1 MSVMAWLFG
10 LGALAIAFP
19 FLFHLIR
26 RTPKGQ
32 TEFSSL
38 MFLQPSPPTLTRR
51 SRLENLLLLLMRCA
65 AIGLIAFAFMRP
77 FFTGGDTIGEFE
89 VADRRVAVLLDN
101 SASMQ
106 RGDLWDQAKNQ
117 VNQIL
122 GKLEPGDDVSLLTFA
137 DTVDPIV
144 EFDDGTQTEVDRADL
159 IRKQLKQISPS
170 WARSDLGGALVAVSD
185 QLDVWRDSMRAQDNA
200 ATARL
205 QIYVVSDMQKGSKTE
220 SLQGYQWPANVSV
233 KFLSVAPQN
242 LSNATVSLLEQIPEE
257 DDPSLRVRVVNSQES
272 DVEQFSVRW
281 LDESNAHN
289 EEPISFYVSPG
300 TSRVLKVDLADAINA
315 REFVVS
321 GDTEGF
327 DNSFFVVP
335 PEQQELQ
342 IVYLGSDEPDD
353 AEQPH
358 FYLKRCLVESPAR
371 KVSVVGPKVGIELL
385 DPAAEQPTLVVVTEK
400 LDPDV
405 QTQLD
410 RYLDSGGTLLVI
422 LGNNEVTESTSKW
435 TAAESVSDDD
445 AKQTDRENY
454 SMLAELDFS
463 SQLLQPF
470 ANPRFNDFT
479 KIRFWRHTKVTLK
492 QDAAKVLARFDN
504 DDPAIWRRDLE
515 NGGTVFAMSSGWHP
529 RDSQL
534 ALSTKFVPMVNS
546 IVEIAANVPELDRS
560 LVVGQPIEFPA
571 ADSSEDKRVMLK
583 PDGSKEVIEATQT
596 RFVGADQPGIYR
608 LVSKSDGLSVKQVEA
623 GASRVETEADQS
635 KANLNGSSGSA
646 GASPSQ
652 AAASPS
658 QKEPQ
663 THSQSPASADDP
675 ESKYLK
681 SEIPTVSAF
690 AVNVDRAE
698 SITATIPVENLEMF
712 GVKIGE
718 QKTAS
723 TELAQMRQMRD
734 RDIENRQKFWKW
746 LILGAIVLLIAETW
760 LASRTESQ
768 MIAGNQNSPNDLPS
782 RLSGEAS

>member
-51 SRLENLLLLLMRCA
+51 SRLENLLLLSMRCA

-77 FFTGGDTIGEFE
+77 FFRGSDTIGEFE
-89 VADRRVAVLLDN
+89 VANRRVALLLDN

-106 RGDLWDQAKNQ
+106 RGDLWEQAKDQ
-117 VNQIL
+117 VNEIL
-122 GKLEPGDDVSLLTFA
+122 EKLEPGDDVSLLTFD
-137 DTVDPIV
+137 DTVDSIV
-144 EFDDGTQTEVDRADL
+144 EFDDGTQTAIDRVDL
-159 IRKQLKQISPS
+159 IRNQLKQIKPS
-170 WARSDLGGALVAVSD
+170 WARSDLGGALVTVSD
-185 QLDVWRDSMRAQDNA
+185 QLDVWRDSIRAQDET

-205 QIYVVSDMQKGSKTE
+205 QIYVVSDMAKGSKTE
-220 SLQGYQWPANVSV
+220 SLQGYQT
-233 KFLSVAPQN
+233 PQN

-257 DDPSLRVRVVNSQES
+257 DDPSLRVRVVNSQQS
-272 DVEQFSVRW
+272 DVEQFSVSW
-281 LDESNAHN
+281 LDESNKQN
-289 EEPISFYVSPG
+289 DEPIPFYVAPG
-300 TSRVLKVDLADAINA
+300 TSRVLAVDLADAINA

-321 GDTEGF
+321 GDTESF

-335 PEQQELQ
+335 PKQQELQ
-342 IVYLGSDEPDD
+342 IIHLGNHDPDD

-358 FYLKRCLVESPAR
+358 FYLKRCLVETPTR
-371 KVSVVGPKVGIELL
+371 KVSLVGGKAGVEMFDL
-385 DPAAEQPTLVVVTEK
+385 AAEQPALVVVTEK
-400 LDPDV
+400 LDPAV
-405 QTQLD
+405 QTRLD
-410 RYLDSGGTLLVI
+410 RYLDSAGTLLVL
-422 LGNNEVTESTSKW
+422 LGNNEVAHSTSKW
-435 TAAESVSDDD
+435 TGVKSVDD
-445 AKQTDRENY
+445 ANLESTDPENY

-470 ANPRFNDFT
+470 ADSRFNDFT
-479 KIRFWRHTKVTLK
+479 KIRFWRHTKVTVD
-492 QDAAKVLARFDN
+492 QDVARVVARFDN

-515 NGGTVFAMSSGWHP
+515 SGAIVFAMSSGWQP

-534 ALSTKFVPMVNS
+534 ALSSKFVPLINS

-571 ADSSEDKRVMLK
+571 ADSLEEERVMLK
-583 PDGSKEVIEATQT
+583 PDGSREVIEATQT
-596 RFVGADQPGIYR
+596 RFVGVDQPGIYR
-608 LVSKSDGLSVKQVEA
+608 LVSKSNRVQTTRFESGTSQVEM
-623 GASRVETEADQS
+623 GAERAMT
-635 KANLNGSSGSA
+635 NLNGSSGSA
-646 GASPSQ
+646 GAL
-652 AAASPS
+652 PS
-658 QKEPQ
+658 QKSRSQNSPIQKASELISQ
-663 THSQSPASADDP
+663 TNSQARASDL
-675 ESKYLK
+675 ESKKLE
-681 SEIPTVSAF
+681 SEMPTGTAF

-698 SITATIPVENLEMF
+698 SITATIPVENLEALA
-712 GVKIGE
+712 VKIGE

-723 TELAQMRQMRD
+723 AELAQMRQMRD
-734 RDIENRQKFWKW
+734 RDIEDRQKVWKW

-768 MIAGNQNSPNDLPS
+768 MVAGNQNPNDLSS

>member
-65 AIGLIAFAFMRP
+65 AIALIAFAFMRP
-77 FFTGGDTIGEFE
+77 FFRGSDTLGEFE
-89 VADRRVAVLLDN
+89 VANRRVAVLLDV

-106 RGDLWDQAKNQ
+106 RGDLWDQATNQ
-117 VNQIL
+117 VNEIL
-122 GKLEPGDDVSLLTFA
+122 DNLEPGDDVSLLTFA
-137 DTVDPIV
+137 DTVDSIV
-144 EFDDGTQTEVDRADL
+144 EFDDGTQTETDRADL
-159 IRKQLKQISPS
+159 IRNQLKQISPS

-185 QLDVWRDSMRAQDNA
+185 QLDVWRDTMRAKDEA

-205 QIYVVSDMQKGSKTE
+205 QIYVVSDLQKGSKTE
-220 SLQGYQWPANVSV
+220 SLQGYQWPANVFV
-233 KFLSVAPQN
+233 QFLSVAPQD

-257 DDPSLRVRVVNSQES
+257 DDPSFRVRVVNSQES
-272 DVEQFSVRW
+272 DVEQFSVCW
-281 LDESNAHN
+281 LDESNTQN
-289 EEPISFYVSPG
+289 DQPIAFYVSPG
-300 TSRVLKVDLADAINA
+300 TSRVLTVDLADAINA

-327 DNSFFVVP
+327 DNSFYVVP

-342 IVYLGSDEPDD
+342 IVYLGSDGPDD
-353 AEQPH
+353 ADQPH
-358 FYLKRCLVESPAR
+358 FYLKRSLVESPAR
-371 KVSVVGPKVGIELL
+371 KVSVVGPKAGAELL

-400 LDPDV
+400 LDPII
-405 QTQLD
+405 QTRLD
-410 RYLDSGGTLLVI
+410 RYLESGGTLLVI
-422 LGNNEVTESTSKW
+422 LGNNEVTKSTKKW
-435 TAAESVSDDD
+435 TAADSVGDVE
-445 AKQTDRENY
+445 AKQADRENY

-479 KIRFWRHTKVTLK
+479 KIRFWRHTKVTLNE
-492 QDAAKVLARFDN
+492 DEAKVLARFDN

-515 NGGTVFAMSSGWHP
+515 NGGTVFAMSSGWQP

-534 ALSTKFVPMVNS
+534 ALSTKFVPLINS

-571 ADSSEDKRVMLK
+571 ADSRRAKRSMVK

-608 LVSKSDGLSVKQVEA
+608 LVSKSDGLSEKQVQPSTKQDE
-623 GASRVETEADQS
+623 SDVDQS
-635 KANLNGSSGSA
+635 EAKLNGSSGSA

-652 AAASPS
+652 EMESHETAPEESVS
-658 QKEPQ
+658 Q
-663 THSQSPASADDP
+663 TS
-675 ESKYLK
+675 
-681 SEIPTVSAF
+681 F

-698 SITATIPVENLEMF
+698 SITATIPVENLEAF
-712 GVKIGE
+712 EVKIGE

-734 RDIENRQKFWKW
+734 RDIENRQKAWKW

-760 LASRTESQ
+760 LASRTETK
-768 MIAGNQNSPNDLPS
+768 MIAGNQNPNDLPS
-782 RLSGEAS
+782 RLSGEAT